1 MKLQKAIE
9 VLKHHNAWRKGHEIK
24 MTDSNE
30 LTESIESAINIL
42 ENLK

>member
-9 VLKHHNAWRKGHEIK
+9 VLKHNNAWRKGAEIK
-24 MTDSNE
+24 MTDSKE
-30 LTESIESAINIL
+30 LTEAIDIAINIL